1 MKCLSIEQIYL
12 YIEKEL
18 SPARNREI
26 KEHLDIC
33 QKCRNAFE
41 ERKLLVKAAKSLPL
55 WETPPEFTRQV
66 MARINPVKILPSAWI
81 KAAAAALAS
90 ISVTLLV
97 MYLATGQNLSTLVL
111 GLNHSLWN
119 YVRNF
124 LPVLLKLFKVASLI
138 FGVIQQFT
146 GYLLKAFS
154 WLKALTSLQIQ
165 LTISIIAVISI
176 AILIYG
182 IKRMILVGEKT

>member
-26 KEHLDIC
+26 KEHLAIC

-66 MARINPVKILPSAWI
+66 MARISPVKTLPSAWI

-90 ISVTLLV
+90 ISVMLLV
-97 MYLATGQNLSTLVL
+97 MYLATGQNLSTLVFE
-111 GLNHSLWN
+111 LNHSLWN

-124 LPVLLKLFKVASLI
+124 LPALLKIFKLALLI

-154 WLKALTSLQIQ
+154 WLKALISFQIQ

-182 IKRMILVGEKT
+182 IKRTILIGEKT

>member
-18 SPARNREI
+18 SPAQSREI
-26 KEHLDIC
+26 KEHLATC

-41 ERKLLVKAAKSLPL
+41 ERKLLVKAAKGLSL

-66 MARINPVKILPSAWI
+66 MARIGQAKILPSAWI
-81 KAAAAALAS
+81 KGAAAALAS
-90 ISVTLLV
+90 TSIMLLV
-97 MYLATGQNLSTLVL
+97 IYLVTGQNLSTLVF

-124 LPVLLKLFKVASLI
+124 LPALLKIFKLASLI

-154 WLKALTSLQIQ
+154 WLKALTSFQIQ

-182 IKRMILVGEKT
+182 IKRIILIGEKT

>member
-1 MKCLSIEQIYL
+1 MKCLNLEQIYL

-18 SPARNREI
+18 SQARNREI
-26 KEHLDIC
+26 KEHLAIC

-41 ERKLLVKAAKSLPL
+41 ERNLLVKAAKSLPL

-66 MARINPVKILPSAWI
+66 MTRIGRVKALPSAWI
-81 KAAAAALAS
+81 KTAVAALTS
-90 ISVTLLV
+90 ISVSLLII
-97 MYLATGQNLSTLVL
+97 YLATGQNLSTLVF

-124 LPVLLKLFKVASLI
+124 LPALLKLFKLASLI
-138 FGVIQQFT
+138 FGVIQQFA

-154 WLKALTSLQIQ
+154 WLKALTSFQFQ
-165 LTISIIAVISI
+165 LTLSIIAVILI

-182 IKRMILVGEKT
+182 IKRIILIGEKV